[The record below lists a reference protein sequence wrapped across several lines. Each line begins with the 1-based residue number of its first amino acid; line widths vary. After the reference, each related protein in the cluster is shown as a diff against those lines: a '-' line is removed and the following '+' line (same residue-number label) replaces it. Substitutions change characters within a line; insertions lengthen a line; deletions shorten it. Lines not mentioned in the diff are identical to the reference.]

1 MDQSSGNDFREYRR
15 LILDGLERANSR
27 LDRMDEK
34 LAKLD
39 KDLTALTV
47 KMGIYGAFIGAVVG
61 AFVSAFVA
69 FLTP

>member
-1 MDQSSGNDFREYRR
+1 
-15 LILDGLERANSR
+15 
-27 LDRMDEK
+27 MDEK